1 MDQVGEISSV
11 IQDHVE
17 GLIILEVQ
25 RLFDAPHVLLVGLAL
40 PCVHY
45 TGRAETRVS
54 SNDARPLVAN
64 EVLVVK

>member
-1 MDQVGEISSV
+1 MDQVSEISSI

-17 GLIILEVQ
+17 GLIIFEVQ
-25 RLFDAPHVLLVGLAL
+25 GLFNAPHVLLVGLAF

-45 TGRAETRVS
+45 TGRAKTRVS
-54 SNDARPLVAN
+54 SKDSQPLVTN